1 MRKKP
6 GAEKGG
12 DRPVLSLPI
21 SLSLSGSRLLARW
34 DHKLCWSALRADS
47 ASLGNGQFFC
57 YLVVTVL
64 YGTLVFLGCTDH
76 ALVKNGKKGAHQITN
91 MNEVNK

>member
-34 DHKLCWSALRADS
+34 DHKLRWPALRADS
-47 ASLGNGQFFC
+47 ASLGNGQFCC
-57 YLVVTVL
+57 YLVTVL
-64 YGTLVFLGCTDH
+64 YGTFGGFVSGLYGSCI
-76 ALVKNGKKGAHQITN
+76 G
-91 MNEVNK
+91 